1 MEPVLI
7 HSPVKGRWAF
17 MNPPGHHPNAKDFV
31 AVNSSGLPY
40 RLVKIFQHLFLHLNV
55 ASTLAWKQ
63 KVYSPFSG
71 TVIDIENKQED
82 REKLNL
88 LKDLF
93 IGLIQAKKYQNKDA
107 TYFLGNFV
115 IIESSEGIYALLAH
129 LKKNS
134 ILVEVGQFIDAG
146 ETIGWVG
153 NSGNTIQPHLHFH
166 LMRENDP
173 RYSIPV
179 PFLLANYEITTSG
192 KKKIFH
198 QSLPSNFKTF
208 NV

>member
-17 MNPPGHHPNAKDFV
+17 MNPPSHHSDAKDFV

-55 ASTLAWKQ
+55 ASTLAWGQ

-71 TVIDIENKQED
+71 TVIDIASKQED

-93 IGLIQAKKYQNKDA
+93 IGLSN
-107 TYFLGNFV
+107 
-115 IIESSEGIYALLAH
+115 SEAH
-129 LKKNS
+129 RT
-134 ILVEVGQFIDAG
+134 VDGG
-146 ETIGWVG
+146 
-153 NSGNTIQPHLHFH
+153 HL
-166 LMRENDP
+166 R
-173 RYSIPV
+173 SK
-179 PFLLANYEITTSG
+179 G
-192 KKKIFH
+192 
-198 QSLPSNFKTF
+198 
-208 NV
+208 